1 MEQLTKA
8 ELTADMLLA
17 DVIEAQSATTN
28 PMLEIILRDLIG
40 RVAEIRNRIREVNNA
55 AETVSL

>member
-40 RVAEIRNRIREVNNA
+40 MVAEIRNRIHEVNNA

>member
-8 ELTADMLLA
+8 ELTAEMLLA
-17 DVIEAQSATTN
+17 DVIEAQSSTSN
-28 PMLEIILRDLIG
+28 PLLEILLRDLIG
-40 RVAEIRNRIREVNNA
+40 KVSEIKNRIHEVNNA